1 MFFLNKDTEFTAEL
15 LHKMLLRFQSSVEPR
30 IMKARDYYNGNQAIC
45 RKSYTD
51 PTKPCSRSVTNY
63 CKNIADTYRGYIA
76 SAGYI
81 TYRSND
87 DISDIMDIL
96 AANDYQTQD
105 SDFMFNALKHGVA
118 AELCFLDSA
127 ANVRFKQ
134 IDPLQCFGVYDD
146 SLEGEL
152 LYFVR
157 FYPVNEWDDTDNWQV
172 DVYSDSTIK
181 RYSMGGKGGKL
192 RFVEEVP
199 HYFSKCPANIFY
211 LPDEAAI
218 FECIYG
224 LQDSYNE
231 LLSSEI
237 DDYSAFCD
245 AYLLLTGVDAD
256 EEDVATMK
264 QNRVL
269 LLPEGAMAQWLTKN
283 ANDAQVENILNRT
296 HNDIYRIA
304 QCPDLSAESFI
315 SGVSSGIAIRYR
327 LTGIE
332 TRAAGIVASMKEAL
346 QRRIEI
352 ICGFVSMTSGEDAAL
367 NISIDFARNIP
378 EDIQSVVNVVT
389 SLQGIVSEK
398 TLLSLLPFVSD
409 VDAESEALAE
419 QKRANVELFR
429 LPLHDEG
436 DEDGEA

>member
-1 MFFLNKDTEFTAEL
+1 MFYLNKDTELTSEL

-30 IMKARDYYNGNQAIC
+30 LIKARDYYSGKQAIC
-45 RKSYTD
+45 NKTYSD
-51 PTKPCSRSVTNY
+51 PSKPCSRSVTNY

-87 DISDIMDIL
+87 DISEIMGIL
-96 AANDYQTQD
+96 KANDYQTQD
-105 SDFMFNALKHGVA
+105 SDFMLNALKHGVA

-146 SLEGEL
+146 SLGGDL

-172 DVYSDSTIK
+172 DLYSNSTIK
-181 RYSMGGKGGKL
+181 HYSMDGKCGQLQFIG
-192 RFVEEVP
+192 EEP
-199 HYFSKCPANIFY
+199 HYFTKCPANIFY

-218 FECIYG
+218 YECIYD

-245 AYLLLTGVDAD
+245 AYLALTAVDAEQD
-256 EEDVATMK
+256 DIASMK
-264 QNRVL
+264 ESRVL
-269 LLPEGAMAQWLTKN
+269 LLPEGAAAQWVTKN

-315 SGVSSGIAIRYR
+315 AGVSSGIAIRYR

-346 QRRIEI
+346 QRRLEI
-352 ICGFVSMTSGEDAAL
+352 ICGVVSMTSGEDTSL
-367 NISIDFARNIP
+367 SINIDFARNIP
-378 EDIQSVVNVVT
+378 EDLTNTVQVVT

-409 VDAESEALAE
+409 VESELEAVQE
-419 QKRANVELFR
+419 QKRYNMAMYSFA
-429 LPLHDEG
+429 PATDEQ
-436 DEDGEA
+436 EEAE